1 MLHTLFDSLGREALA
16 RVTLLLNHVIH
27 AEPEAVRRLTGHV
40 GRSVGVV
47 WQKWPAF
54 LPPPPAPVWRITPAG
69 LLELDD
75 DGVQT
80 APAGDEAAT
89 LIVTLDGSQLMS
101 WVLSGASG
109 RPPMDIRGDAGFA
122 AEVSWLAENLRWDIE
137 DDLARIVG
145 DTPARALTRVAST
158 AMGLVRGLAQRVP
171 RPGASS

>member
-1 MLHTLFDSLGREALA
+1 MLHSLFDSLGREALA

-27 AEPEAVRRLTGHV
+27 AEPEAVRRLSGHV

-47 WQKWPAF
+47 WQKWPSV

-69 LLELDD
+69 LLELDEG
-75 DGVQT
+75 GVQT
-80 APAGDEAAT
+80 SPSSDEAS
-89 LIVTLDGSQLMS
+89 LIVTLDGSQLMG

-145 DTPARALTRVAST
+145 DAPARALTRVAST

-171 RPGASS
+171 RPGASR

>member
-1 MLHTLFDSLGREALA
+1 MLHSLFDSLGREALA
-16 RVTLLLNHVIH
+16 RVTLLRNHVIL
-27 AEPEAVRRLTGHV
+27 AEPEAVRRLSGHV

-47 WQKWPAF
+47 WQKWPSV

-69 LLELDD
+69 LLELDEG
-75 DGVQT
+75 GVQT
-80 APAGDEAAT
+80 SPSSDEAS
-89 LIVTLDGSQLMS
+89 LIVTLDGSQLMG

-145 DTPARALTRVAST
+145 DAPARALTRVAST

-171 RPGASS
+171 RPGASR